1 MAVRWP
7 TFRLRDMCSRYE
19 APLRQLLRSSY
30 PTAAIPSAWDKPEV
44 WPGYAAPL
52 IRRPPEV
59 DAGDEAVPPLQ
70 VDVGNF
76 GLIPFW
82 AKDDSIAKR
91 TYNARS
97 ETVAEKPAFRDAW
110 KRAQHCIIPAQAIYE
125 PDWRSGKAVPTRITR
140 ADGLLL
146 GIAGLYERRKAADG
160 SWAYSFTM
168 LTLNADAHPI
178 FNQLHR
184 PDPKRP
190 VELQDK
196 RMVTILPRGL
206 YDAWLEAPPEQ
217 SMEFMR
223 MFPADRLL
231 AEARPKAPVSTDA
244 SLPGSPD

>member
-1 MAVRWP
+1 
-7 TFRLRDMCSRYE
+7 MCSRYE
-19 APLRQLLRSSY
+19 APLRQLLQSNF
-30 PTAAIPSAWDKPEV
+30 PTAALPGAWDRPEV
-44 WPGYAAPL
+44 WPGYAAPF
-52 IRRPPEV
+52 IRRPPEA

-70 VDVGNF
+70 VEMGNF

-82 AKDDSIAKR
+82 AKDDSIARR

-110 KRAQHCIIPAQAIYE
+110 KRAQHCIVPAEAIYE

-160 SWAYSFTM
+160 RWAFSFTM
-168 LTLNADAHPI
+168 LTLNADAHPL

-184 PDPKRP
+184 PDPKRAP
-190 VELQDK
+190 ELQDK
-196 RMVTILPRGL
+196 RMVAILPRGL
-206 YDAWLEAPPEQ
+206 YDAWLDAPPEA
-217 SMEFMR
+217 SMDFMR

-231 AEARPKAPVSTDA
+231 AEARPDPARGAAAPGGERQS
-244 SLPGSPD
+244 SQ